1 MAAQDLAEE
10 LKKRSAWSIFMGV
23 LTAALGMFLIV
34 YPLATA
40 TITTVLLGWVLIF
53 VGITLFVFAL
63 HSQTVGNFFLK
74 ILLSLLYGICGVA
87 LAFFPVAGVA
97 ALTLML
103 GTLLLIQAGM
113 LTAIAVQLKPVE
125 GWGLVFDGCRKQLAA
140 ERSDFRQV
148 ALQRDLD
155 NWDAGWRCS
164 ADERNFQDHDCNQDT
179 KWRRHYG
186 TTFASGVAAICAAG
200 KHPACQAT

>member
-1 MAAQDLAEE
+1 MSAQDLTEE
-10 LKKRSAWSIFMGV
+10 LKKRSTWSIFMGV
-23 LTAALGMFLIV
+23 LTAALGVFLIV

-53 VGITLFVFAL
+53 VGIALLVFAL

-74 ILLSLLYGICGVA
+74 ILLGLLYGICGIV

-113 LTAIAVQLKPVE
+113 LTAIAFQLKPVE
-125 GWGLVFDGCRKQLAA
+125 GWGWFLADASSSLLLSVLIFAKWPSSAIWTIGTLV
-140 ERSDFRQV
+140 
-148 ALQRDLD
+148 
-155 NWDAGWRCS
+155 
-164 ADERNFQDHDCNQDT
+164 
-179 KWRRHYG
+179 
-186 TTFASGVAAICAAG
+186 GVAVLMSGISRIMIATKIRSGAATMERLSR
-200 KHPACQAT
+200 AA

>member
-1 MAAQDLAEE
+1 MPAQDLTEE

-23 LTAALGMFLIV
+23 LTAALGVFLIV

-53 VGITLFVFAL
+53 VGIALFVFAL

-74 ILLSLLYGICGVA
+74 ILLSLLYGICGIA

-113 LTAIAVQLKPVE
+113 LTAIAFQLKPVE
-125 GWGLVFDGCRKQLAA
+125 GWGWFLADAASSLLLSVLIFAKWPSSAIWTIGTLVG
-140 ERSDFRQV
+140 V
-148 ALQRDLD
+148 AVLI
-155 NWDAGWRCS
+155 
-164 ADERNFQDHDCNQDT
+164 ERNFQDHDCHQDT
-179 KWRRHYG
+179 EWRRHYG